1 MSSSLQY
8 VLRRLLAIPITMLL
22 LTAVMYAVLMLA
34 PVEARAQLYMP
45 RGVSNNPELKPEV
58 VLQRVIEE
66 HGLNDPYPLQYI
78 RWLGLLIR
86 GDWGWSPG
94 LRADVLEALLI
105 RTPVTAE
112 LTLYSILFLVPLG
125 MISGVIAGWRYG
137 RLPDLS
143 FRLAAFIATSIP
155 PFILGLVLLG
165 VFYAGLNWFPS
176 GRLSLSET
184 LLVTSGNFRS
194 YTGLLT
200 LDGVLNG
207 RIDITLS
214 ALRHLVLPVITLS
227 LAHWATLGRVTRA
240 TIIEEMN
247 KDYVITA
254 HGKGLPNQS
263 VIWRHV
269 ARNAMI
275 PALNSTVLSA
285 AALVMGVFVVEVV
298 FNLPGV
304 SELIAN
310 AVGNQPDVP
319 IAMGF
324 AVYCVLLVLPLM
336 LTLDILQGI
345 IDPRIR
351 EGRQEL

>member
-1 MSSSLQY
+1 MPSSLQY
-8 VLRRLLAIPITMLL
+8 ILRRLMAIPITLVL
-22 LTAVMYAVLMLA
+22 LTAVMYGVLMLA

-45 RGVSNNPELKPEV
+45 RGSSNNPELKPEV

-78 RWLGLLIR
+78 RWLGLLVR

-94 LRADVLEALLI
+94 LRTDVFEALLV

-125 MISGVIAGWRYG
+125 MISGVIAGWRYD
-137 RLPDLS
+137 RAPDLS
-143 FRLAAFIATSIP
+143 FRLAAFIATSVP

-165 VFYAGLNWFPS
+165 IFYAGLKWFPS
-176 GRLSLSET
+176 GRLSLSES
-184 LLVTSGNFRS
+184 LVVASENFHN

-200 LDGVLNG
+200 VDGLLNG
-207 RIDITLS
+207 RFDITLS

-240 TIIEEMN
+240 TIIEEMK

-254 HGKGLPNQS
+254 HGKGLPEQS
-263 VIWRHV
+263 VVWRHIG
-269 ARNAMI
+269 RNAMV
-275 PALNSTVLSA
+275 PALNSTALSA
-285 AALVMGVFVVEVV
+285 AALIMGVFVVEVV

-336 LTLDILQGI
+336 LILDILQGI
-345 IDPRIR
+345 TDPRIR
-351 EGRQEL
+351 ENRGDF